1 MDRMLYVAMSGAKE
15 TMLAQAS
22 NANNLANVNT
32 TGFLADLNQARSMP
46 VFGPGLPTR
55 VYAMD
60 ERYQI
65 DFAKGSMQSTGNDLD
80 IALRGDGFIAVQ
92 TAEGGEAYTRR
103 GDLRIDANG
112 ILTNGAGLAVLGENG
127 PIALAPDAKIE
138 IGNDGSITL
147 KPQGAQAD
155 ALAVVD
161 RVKLV
166 NPPLESLKKGEDG
179 LLRTQD
185 GNPVAA
191 DANVSVLKGMLES
204 SNVNVVDALVNMI
217 DLARRYEMQVKMMES
232 AQQNDQSATSI
243 LRSV

>member
-65 DFAKGSMQSTGNDLD
+65 DFAKGSMHSTGNDLD